1 MERHPLGS
9 SARLLMRSALVIFL
23 VTIVIGILNGLDV
36 WDPGREMLLTHVH
49 AGTLGWIT
57 VAVIAVALLM
67 FGGDADEATAR
78 GARTLAIG
86 VVVAASL
93 YVITFATTQGIL
105 RPIGGTL
112 MLAAIVWAFV
122 WVLGR
127 RRSAPRTIP
136 HLAILLALTS
146 LVIGAVLGVVLG
158 LFIANGEVPGLS
170 AELAAG
176 TGSAHPAA
184 MLTGYLVLA
193 GIGIAEWRITDEHGP
208 SRLGVAVVWA
218 LFVAGLAFNG
228 AFLFGLDA
236 LVQAASALQVLAIVA
251 FVVRMRH
258 HLAPSSWRGS
268 GTGVYPRLATLYLVV
283 GVGLLVY
290 VVQLFV
296 SGQISP
302 ETGEGPVGVLV
313 AFDHVM
319 FIGVMTSALFAVLTM
334 DRAWDASLRWM
345 TWALNIGLV
354 GFVVGL
360 VVDVQVLKQVFS
372 PIMGLALLWAIAM
385 FLRPPVSTPSA

>member
-1 MERHPLGS
+1 VEGHPLGS
-9 SARLLMRSALVIFL
+9 SARLLTRSALIIFL

-57 VAVIAVALLM
+57 VSVVAVALLM
-67 FGGDADEATAR
+67 FGADADEDTAR
-78 GARTLAIG
+78 GARNLAVG
-86 VVVAASL
+86 VVVAVGL
-93 YVITFATTQGIL
+93 YVIAFATTQGIF

-112 MLAAIVWAFV
+112 MLAAIVWVFI
-122 WVLGR
+122 WVLR
-127 RRSAPRTIP
+127 RRASAPRTIP
-136 HLAILLALTS
+136 HLAIVLALTS

-170 AELAAG
+170 AELAGG
-176 TGSAHPAA
+176 TGAAHPAA

-193 GIGIAEWRITDEHGP
+193 GIGIAEWRLTDEHG
-208 SRLGVAVVWA
+208 SSKLGLAIVWA
-218 LFVAGLAFNG
+218 LFAAGLAFNA
-228 AFLFGLDA
+228 AFLFGIDA
-236 LVQAASALQVLAIVA
+236 LVQAASALQVLAIIG
-251 FVVRMRH
+251 FVVRMRSH
-258 HLAPSSWRGS
+258 ITPSAWRGA
-268 GTGVYPRLATLYLVV
+268 GTGVYARLATVYLVA

-302 ETGEGPVGVLV
+302 ETGEGPVGVLTG
-313 AFDHVM
+313 FDHVM
-319 FIGVMTSALFAVLTM
+319 FIGVMTSALFSVLTM

-345 TWALNIGLV
+345 TVALNVGLV
-354 GFVVGL
+354 GFVLGL
-360 VVDVQVLKQVFS
+360 VLDVQVMKQIFS